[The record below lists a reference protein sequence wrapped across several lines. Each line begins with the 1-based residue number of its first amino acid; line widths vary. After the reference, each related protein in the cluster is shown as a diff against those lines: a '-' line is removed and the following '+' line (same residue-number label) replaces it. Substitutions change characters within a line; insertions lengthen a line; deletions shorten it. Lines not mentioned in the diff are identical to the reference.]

1 MRQNRTLDKPRL
13 LGLVWPFIVVVLLQA
28 MLAGGSL
35 YVLSAVRS
43 YVGGESL
50 WSKGQKD
57 AIYYLTLYADS
68 RADED
73 FRRYEEAIAIPLG
86 DREMRLALDQPDPDI
101 EAARQGILKGG
112 NHADDVTAIIWLY
125 RNFHDFSYFERA
137 IELWLVGDK
146 YVMELIDV
154 AGKMRAGIGA
164 GQASAEQVQQWKTE
178 IHAINE
184 KVTPAAKA
192 FSDALGE
199 GSRALLRLLLVANL
213 TTASVLILLAFLRT
227 RQQLMQRQ
235 EVENALDAERERAQI
250 TLASIGDG
258 VITADTQ
265 GGISYLNP
273 AAEQMTNWTL
283 DKARGL
289 PLASLFRIVDE
300 SSREEGMLLIE
311 QILSGEIDGGREHSK
326 LVLRERAQI
335 TLASIG
341 DGVITADTQGGIS
354 YLNPAAEQMTNW
366 TLDKA
371 RGLPLASLFRIVDES
386 SREEGM
392 LLIEQILSG
401 EIDGG
406 REHSKLVLRHDGSS
420 VPVTL
425 VGAPIHRGGEITGV
439 VLVLHDMTRERQYM
453 ARLSWQA
460 THDALTGLT
469 NRREFEYRL
478 QIALERL
485 ERNSGRHALMFLDL
499 DQFKL
504 VNDTCGHA
512 AGDELLRQVCTLL
525 QQGLREGD
533 TLARLGGDE
542 FGILLE
548 NCPAEKAVEIA
559 DHLRKTIQ
567 DLHFTWSG
575 QPFNC
580 TVSVGLVHLLPGIST
595 LEEALRS
602 ADMACYMAKEKGR
615 NRVQVFHQDD
625 VELSMRFGEMTWVQ
639 RIHLALEEDR
649 FSLYAQPIVP
659 LGEGAEEGLHVEL
672 LLRLRDEGGR
682 LVPPLSFIP
691 AAERYGLMTLIDRW
705 VVENAFRTLVERA
718 QDPRAEPIGTCAIN
732 LSGATIGDESFLQ
745 FLTELFARYRI
756 PPQTICFEVTETV
769 AVANLASAIRFINEL
784 KDTGCRFSL
793 DDFCAGMSSFIYLKH
808 LPVDYLKI
816 DGSFVKDM
824 LEDPIDRAMVQ
835 VINHIGHVMGK
846 RTIAEFVETV
856 EVMEALRE
864 IGIDYAQ
871 GLAIGAPLPFS
882 RQPPGAGVD
891 AQGLWPSLGQNLR

>member
-154 AGKMRAGIGA
+154 AGKMRAGIGT

-326 LVLRERAQI
+326 LVLR
-335 TLASIG
+335 
-341 DGVITADTQGGIS
+341 
-354 YLNPAAEQMTNW
+354 
-366 TLDKA
+366 
-371 RGLPLASLFRIVDES
+371 
-386 SREEGM
+386 
-392 LLIEQILSG
+392 
-401 EIDGG
+401 
-406 REHSKLVLRHDGSS
+406 HDGSS

-425 VGAPIHRGGEITGV
+425 VGAPIHRGAEITGV

-499 DQFKL
+499 DSSS
-504 VNDTCGHA
+504 
-512 AGDELLRQVCTLL
+512 
-525 QQGLREGD
+525 
-533 TLARLGGDE
+533 
-542 FGILLE
+542 
-548 NCPAEKAVEIA
+548 
-559 DHLRKTIQ
+559 
-567 DLHFTWSG
+567 WS
-575 QPFNC
+575 
-580 TVSVGLVHLLPGIST
+580 TT
-595 LEEALRS
+595 
-602 ADMACYMAKEKGR
+602 
-615 NRVQVFHQDD
+615 
-625 VELSMRFGEMTWVQ
+625 
-639 RIHLALEEDR
+639 
-649 FSLYAQPIVP
+649 
-659 LGEGAEEGLHVEL
+659 
-672 LLRLRDEGGR
+672 
-682 LVPPLSFIP
+682 P
-691 AAERYGLMTLIDRW
+691 AATPPATNCCARSVPCCNKACARATRW
-705 VVENAFRTLVERA
+705 RGWAATSSASCWRTVRRKK
-718 QDPRAEPIGTCAIN
+718 PWRSP
-732 LSGATIGDESFLQ
+732 
-745 FLTELFARYRI
+745 
-756 PPQTICFEVTETV
+756 TIC
-769 AVANLASAIRFINEL
+769 ARPS
-784 KDTGCRFSL
+784 
-793 DDFCAGMSSFIYLKH
+793 
-808 LPVDYLKI
+808 
-816 DGSFVKDM
+816 
-824 LEDPIDRAMVQ
+824 
-835 VINHIGHVMGK
+835 
-846 RTIAEFVETV
+846 RTCT
-856 EVMEALRE
+856 
-864 IGIDYAQ
+864 
-871 GLAIGAPLPFS
+871 S
-882 RQPPGAGVD
+882 PGAGSRSTAPSASAWCTCCRVSRPSRRRC
-891 AQGLWPSLGQNLR
+891 APPTWPATWPRKRAATGSRCSIRTTSNYRCASAR

>member
-73 FRRYEEAIAIPLG
+73 FRRYEEAIAILG

-154 AGKMRAGIGA
+154 AGKMRVGIGT

-192 FSDALGE
+192 FSDAFGE

-265 GGISYLNP
+265 GAFLPQPGRRADDQLDAGQGPRP
-273 AAEQMTNWTL
+273 APGVAVP
-283 DKARGL
+283 DRRRK
-289 PLASLFRIVDE
+289 LA
-300 SSREEGMLLIE
+300 
-311 QILSGEIDGGREHSK
+311 
-326 LVLRERAQI
+326 
-335 TLASIG
+335 
-341 DGVITADTQGGIS
+341 
-354 YLNPAAEQMTNW
+354 
-366 TLDKA
+366 
-371 RGLPLASLFRIVDES
+371 
-386 SREEGM
+386 EEGM

-548 NCPAEKAVEIA
+548 NCPAEKPW
-559 DHLRKTIQ
+559 RSPTICARPSR
-567 DLHFTWSG
+567 T
-575 QPFNC
+575 C
-580 TVSVGLVHLLPGIST
+580 TSPGAGSRSTAPSALAWCTCCRVSRPRGGA
-595 LEEALRS
+595 ALR
-602 ADMACYMAKEKGR
+602 
-615 NRVQVFHQDD
+615 
-625 VELSMRFGEMTWVQ
+625 
-639 RIHLALEEDR
+639 
-649 FSLYAQPIVP
+649 
-659 LGEGAEEGLHVEL
+659 
-672 LLRLRDEGGR
+672 
-682 LVPPLSFIP
+682 
-691 AAERYGLMTLIDRW
+691 RYGLLHGQGKGPQPGPG
-705 VVENAFRTLVERA
+705 V
-718 QDPRAEPIGTCAIN
+718 P
-732 LSGATIGDESFLQ
+732 SG
-745 FLTELFARYRI
+745 RR
-756 PPQTICFEVTETV
+756 
-769 AVANLASAIRFINEL
+769 
-784 KDTGCRFSL
+784 
-793 DDFCAGMSSFIYLKH
+793 
-808 LPVDYLKI
+808 
-816 DGSFVKDM
+816 
-824 LEDPIDRAMVQ
+824 
-835 VINHIGHVMGK
+835 
-846 RTIAEFVETV
+846 RTID
-856 EVMEALRE
+856 ALRRDDL
-864 IGIDYAQ
+864 GPAH
-871 GLAIGAPLPFS
+871 
-882 RQPPGAGVD
+882 PPGAGGRPLQSLCP
-891 AQGLWPSLGQNLR
+891 AHRAAGRRCGGGLARRTAAAPARRGRAPGAAAELHTRRRALRPR